1 MVKSLHGSSLQLL
14 FDYCD
19 FLNTDIS
26 LGSAVTYLRCGGI
39 FKYKFVANL
48 SLSLSVKEFW
58 KSVNIWGSY
67 GQEFSVLF
75 FLTHSVEWREVVHLL
90 VHVYNKHPDSET
102 RNNGQN
108 CANYTQNFM
117 VFPKPTETIKVR
129 YQA

>member
-48 SLSLSVKEFW
+48 PLSLSVKEFW

-67 GQEFSVLF
+67 GQEFSVL
-75 FLTHSVEWREVVHLL
+75 SREVVHLL

-108 CANYTQNFM
+108 CAYYTQNFM

>member
-1 MVKSLHGSSLQLL
+1 VVKSIHGSSLQLL

-48 SLSLSVKEFW
+48 SLSLPVKEFW

-67 GQEFSVLF
+67 GQEFSVL
-75 FLTHSVEWREVVHLL
+75 SREVVHLL
-90 VHVYNKHPDSET
+90 VHMYNKHPDSET